1 MKAKESGQALSG
13 MSAMNEER
21 IRQLDELDFAWA
33 LRGVD
38 GKKEADSAEAGTIKD
53 EVMQDSGALPSG
65 EPHHGRM
72 DGEVGHGNGDAIV
85 LHPAIEH
92 AEI

>member
-1 MKAKESGQALSG
+1 MKEESGQPLSG

-21 IRQLDELDFAWA
+21 IRQLEELDFAWA

-38 GKKEADSAEAGTIKD
+38 GKKEADSTEAGIIK
-53 EVMQDSGALPSG
+53 EEAMQDSEVLPSG
-65 EPHHGRM
+65 EPQHIHL
-72 DGEVGHGNGDAIV
+72 DGEVRHVNGDATV
-85 LHPAIEH
+85 QHALEQ